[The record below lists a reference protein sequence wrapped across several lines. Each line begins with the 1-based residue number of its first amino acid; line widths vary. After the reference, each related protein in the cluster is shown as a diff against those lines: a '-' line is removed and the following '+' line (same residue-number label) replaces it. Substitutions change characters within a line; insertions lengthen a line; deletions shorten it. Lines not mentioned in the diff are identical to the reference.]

1 VDTDEARKQIR
12 ETITAIRKV
21 FRNKDWRA
29 WADAW
34 LAGTDRTSESA
45 MAMSKAMVHVSPT
58 TLPNGQRLSHE
69 VLLVG
74 PAGNAALMASF
85 VEDLVQGHY
94 KGDLP
99 EWLSS
104 QITQGCKNSKK
115 M

>member
-1 VDTDEARKQIR
+1 MDTDEAQKQIR
-12 ETITAIRKV
+12 ETIAAIRKV
-21 FRNKDWRA
+21 FKHKAWRA

-34 LAGTDRTSESA
+34 LSGTNQTSASA
-45 MAMSKAMVHVSPT
+45 MAMSKAMAHRSPT
-58 TLPNGQRLSHE
+58 TLRSDQLE
-69 VLLVG
+69 VLLAG
-74 PAGNAALMASF
+74 PAGNAALNASF

-104 QITQGCKNSKK
+104 QIAQGYENSQK